1 MLISSKRA
9 LERALQLG
17 HCRAMLL
24 GKNFGD
30 LQSGNLNVASY
41 AVPLEMHH
49 DPI

>member
-9 LERALQLG
+9 FESALQLG

-24 GKNFGD
+24 GKIFDD
-30 LQSGNLNVASY
+30 LQSGKLNVARY
-41 AVPLEMHH
+41 AVMLEMHH